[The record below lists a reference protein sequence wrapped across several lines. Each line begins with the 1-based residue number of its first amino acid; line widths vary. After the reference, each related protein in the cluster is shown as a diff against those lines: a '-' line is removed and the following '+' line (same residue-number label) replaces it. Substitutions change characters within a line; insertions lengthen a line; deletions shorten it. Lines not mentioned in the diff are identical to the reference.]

1 MRKLRVLIVGAGIGG
16 CTLSLALRQIT
27 ARTLPAILQRAA
39 TAATPSATAAA
50 AGSATAL
57 PPASPSESLFE
68 ATVFEQA
75 PQIQAV
81 GAGLSLCANGLRVL
95 DGLGLYEKIQNLSGP
110 ISSLHTY
117 TESGKKLR
125 TFDYS
130 FMSKR
135 YGYPMMAL
143 ERAELQ
149 GLLVHEVMSGTES
162 ASVPP
167 ILFNKKCIS
176 VQNLGPG
183 KGVRVHFEDGT
194 CEVGDVVVGADGV
207 KSAVRSA
214 VMPRHDPHDRKP
226 SRGSAAY
233 SGISC
238 ILGVTS
244 SVPDWL
250 KGSAYWVLGPGK
262 VYGTWSMGRDK
273 QYWFL
278 SEQELITA
286 DNLAMWTPSDALK
299 GMDDMWNWFHPYDAH
314 AMFSRTIRAV
324 KIGFFELPAD
334 APWVGGAPS
343 VGGGGGGKVEG
354 RVVVGGENRVV
365 LLGDAAHAMLPT
377 VNQGANSAI
386 EDAAVLARALTK
398 YCFSPTMQ
406 HSISSDSSST
416 GSSSDSSSE
425 GSTEGTT
432 SSSSPSV
439 VYNWQNEAVAAV
451 PTALAAYAAAR
462 EARVRRMIAVS
473 RRTGQWQ
480 TSYNPLVQRLQQGL
494 MQFTPQSAMER
505 SMDWMYKYRGP
516 EGMSW

>member
-27 ARTLPAILQRAA
+27 ARTLPAILQRAS
-39 TAATPSATAAA
+39 TPAASSSATAAA
-50 AGSATAL
+50 AGSAAPL
-57 PPASPSESLFE
+57 PPASPAESLFE

-81 GAGLSLCANGLRVL
+81 GAGLSLGANGLRVL
-95 DGLGLYEKIQNLSGP
+95 DGLGLYEKIQERGGGSGGGGSRGVGSGGGKSGGGESGGGESGGDGSNGANGLRVLDELGLYEKIQNLSGP

-117 TESGKKLR
+117 TESGRKLR

-149 GLLVHEVMSGTES
+149 GLLVHEVMSGAES

-183 KGVRVHFEDGT
+183 KGVRVQIEDGMCDVRWGMWWWEHSCRNLLYPLTFPPLLLSPPPGVGVQIEDGTCEVGDVVVRDRSTVSLHTLGVCETAQCSLYLLSFLLSFIRSVRVHFEDGT
-194 CEVGDVVVGADGV
+194 CKVGDVVVGADGV

-299 GMDDMWNWFHPYDAH
+299 GMDDMWNWFHPA
-314 AMFSRTIRAV
+314 
-324 KIGFFELPAD
+324 
-334 APWVGGAPS
+334 
-343 VGGGGGGKVEG
+343 
-354 RVVVGGENRVV
+354 
-365 LLGDAAHAMLPT
+365 
-377 VNQGANSAI
+377 QG
-386 EDAAVLARALTK
+386 
-398 YCFSPTMQ
+398 
-406 HSISSDSSST
+406 
-416 GSSSDSSSE
+416 
-425 GSTEGTT
+425 
-432 SSSSPSV
+432 
-439 VYNWQNEAVAAV
+439 
-451 PTALAAYAAAR
+451 
-462 EARVRRMIAVS
+462 
-473 RRTGQWQ
+473 TGQWL

-494 MQFTPQSAMER
+494 LRFTPQAAMER
-505 SMDWMYKYRGP
+505 SMDWMYKCRGP
-516 EGMSW
+516 EPGRVAVGGGVCG

>member
-27 ARTLPAILQRAA
+27 ARTLPAILQR
-39 TAATPSATAAA
+39 SATAASA
-50 AGSATAL
+50 LQATA
-57 PPASPSESLFE
+57 AEWGR
-68 ATVFEQA
+68 QNWGR
-75 PQIQAV
+75 QIQAV

-95 DGLGLYEKIQNLSGP
+95 DGLGLHEKIQNLSGP

-149 GLLVHEVMSGTES
+149 GLLVHEVMSGAES

-176 VQNLGPG
+176 VHNLGPG

-244 SVPDWL
+244 SVPDWI

-314 AMFSRTIRAV
+314 AMFSRTVRAV

-343 VGGGGGGKVEG
+343 VGGGGGKVEG

-365 LLGDAAHAMLPT
+365 LMGDAAHAMLPT

-386 EDAAVLARALTK
+386 EDAAVLARALTNIEGQMA
-398 YCFSPTMQ
+398 CRGDGEEWGTGHRAVADELQPT
-406 HSISSDSSST
+406 
-416 GSSSDSSSE
+416 GA
-425 GSTEGTT
+425 
-432 SSSSPSV
+432 
-439 VYNWQNEAVAAV
+439 AVAAG
-451 PTALAAYAAAR
+451 AAA
-462 EARVRRMIAVS
+462 VHTTVCYGKI
-473 RRTGQWQ
+473 
-480 TSYNPLVQRLQQGL
+480 YGL
-494 MQFTPQSAMER
+494 
-505 SMDWMYKYRGP
+505 DV
-516 EGMSW
+516 

>member
-16 CTLSLALRQIT
+16 CTLSLALRQTT
-27 ARTLPAILQRAA
+27 ARTLPAILQRATSASPAA
-39 TAATPSATAAA
+39 TASAAASATPA
-50 AGSATAL
+50 
-57 PPASPSESLFE
+57 PPGSPSESLFE

-81 GAGLSLCANGLRVL
+81 GAGLSLGANGLRVL
-95 DGLGLYEKIQNLSGP
+95 DGLGLYEKVQNLSGP

-117 TESGKKLR
+117 TEGGRKLR

-135 YGYPMMAL
+135 YGYPMMAM

-149 GLLVHEVMSGTES
+149 GLLVHEVMAASES
-162 ASVPP
+162 APVPP

-214 VMPRHDPHDRKP
+214 VMPRHDPHDRRP
-226 SRGSAAY
+226 TRGSAAY

-238 ILGVTS
+238 ILGITS

-314 AMFSRTIRAV
+314 AMFSRTVRAV

-334 APWVGGAPS
+334 APWVGGAPNGGA
-343 VGGGGGGKVEG
+343 GGGGGGKVAG

-398 YCFSPTMQ
+398 YCVAPTMQ
-406 HSISSDSSST
+406 HSRSSST
-416 GSSSDSSSE
+416 SSSTSTNGNSSNN
-425 GSTEGTT
+425 
-432 SSSSPSV
+432 SSSSSSSST
-439 VYNWQNEAVAAV
+439 YEWRNEASAAV
-451 PTALAAYAAAR
+451 PGALAAYAAAR
-462 EARVRRMIAVS
+462 EARVRRMIGVS

-480 TSYNPLVQRLQQGL
+480 TSYNPVVQRLQQAVL
-494 MQFTPQSAMER
+494 QWTPQSAMER

-516 EGMSW
+516 EGMRW

>member
-27 ARTLPAILQRAA
+27 ARTFPAILQRA
-39 TAATPSATAAA
+39 TAAASPSATAAA
-50 AGSATAL
+50 AGTAAPL
-57 PPASPSESLFE
+57 PPASPAESLFE
-68 ATVFEQA
+68 TTVFEQA

-149 GLLVHEVMSGTES
+149 GLLVHEVMSGAES

-214 VMPRHDPHDRKP
+214 VMPRHDPH
-226 SRGSAAY
+226 
-233 SGISC
+233 
-238 ILGVTS
+238 
-244 SVPDWL
+244 
-250 KGSAYWVLGPGK
+250 
-262 VYGTWSMGRDK
+262 
-273 QYWFL
+273 
-278 SEQELITA
+278 
-286 DNLAMWTPSDALK
+286 
-299 GMDDMWNWFHPYDAH
+299 
-314 AMFSRTIRAV
+314 
-324 KIGFFELPAD
+324 
-334 APWVGGAPS
+334 
-343 VGGGGGGKVEG
+343 
-354 RVVVGGENRVV
+354 
-365 LLGDAAHAMLPT
+365 
-377 VNQGANSAI
+377 
-386 EDAAVLARALTK
+386 
-398 YCFSPTMQ
+398 
-406 HSISSDSSST
+406 
-416 GSSSDSSSE
+416 
-425 GSTEGTT
+425 
-432 SSSSPSV
+432 
-439 VYNWQNEAVAAV
+439 
-451 PTALAAYAAAR
+451 
-462 EARVRRMIAVS
+462 
-473 RRTGQWQ
+473 
-480 TSYNPLVQRLQQGL
+480 
-494 MQFTPQSAMER
+494 
-505 SMDWMYKYRGP
+505 
-516 EGMSW
+516 